1 MNINNLQENGQK
13 LLDHMKTVGY
23 SQNYIQQIR
32 REMRLIIEGHDRWSS
47 YEDIIKDY
55 ESIYDSA
62 KAEKLR
68 VEIRLIARF
77 DLEDKLPRDEKNPR
91 DRNYYNN
98 AYSHLLPE
106 FKELLDFYRANAD
119 YKIKKQTTVQ
129 SDISNT
135 AAFLHSLQHKG
146 IDSLAK
152 IDESCITEMFLGEDE
167 RPVRSASYAR
177 HLRSV
182 FKGAE
187 TYNDECKRIRLLLP
201 EIRKRR
207 KTIQYFTQAERVAV
221 KRTFKEQNCLSLRD
235 KAIGC
240 LLYYTGLRCS
250 DISNLKFSDINW
262 EKEEV
267 SIIQQKT
274 GVPLRLPL
282 TAIVGNAIY
291 DYVVKERGDSD
302 CEYIFLSK
310 NYPFGKITSSAVG
323 QRSAVILKEAG
334 IRQNPG
340 DRKGGHIF
348 RHNFATSM
356 LEKGVPKADISHA
369 LGHSSP
375 DSTDAYFSADMVHLK
390 ALALGIEEFPVRKG
404 VFSSERI

>member
-119 YKIKKQTTVQ
+119 YSLKKQTTVQ

-302 CEYIFLSK
+302 CEYIFLRRR
-310 NYPFGKITSSAVG
+310 NYDF
-323 QRSAVILKEAG
+323 LKEAG